1 MRKTGL
7 LIIIIG
13 FGLII
18 LTVFTIFT
26 RESVAKIGDFQ
37 ITRNQPYHLNWSPL
51 IGVAIMGIGGIVTI
65 IPSKKS

>member
-26 RESVAKIGDFQ
+26 SESLAKIGDIQ
-37 ITRNQPYHLNWSPL
+37 ITRNIPYHLNWSPL
-51 IGVAIMGIGGIVTI
+51 IGVAIMFIGAIVTI